1 MLRPLLAPKRHSF
14 IGRAFSKKP
23 SRMASAPAALRITER
38 AAKEIKQLLETKSDS
53 SQTIIGVRLGVRTR
67 GCNGYSYTMNFL
79 SEKEVIVTDE
89 RISEHGVEVFVDN
102 RALFHVIGS
111 TMDFESDHLKSEFTF
126 HNPNVTSMCGCGESF
141 STSQTPPTS
150 F

>member
-1 MLRPLLAPKRHSF
+1 MLRPLLKPLRPSF
-14 IGRAFSKKP
+14 IGRAFSKRT
-23 SRMASAPAALRITER
+23 SRRAAPAALKITER
-38 AAKEIKQLLETKSDS
+38 AAKEIKELLATKSDS
-53 SQTIIGVRLGVRTR
+53 SSEKIIGVRLGVLTR

-89 RISEHGVEVFVDN
+89 RVSEHGVEVFVDN